1 MNRKSERLEH
11 SYDIIKG
18 PVADDRLYKVLSGY
32 EDGTYDVDETIK
44 RLKTYVLANQISFH
58 TEEAIS
64 LLRYIETIEVGDI
77 NE

>member
-1 MNRKSERLEH
+1 M
-11 SYDIIKG
+11 
-18 PVADDRLYKVLSGY
+18 ADDRLYKVLSGY

-64 LLRYIETIEVGDI
+64 LLRYVETIEVGDI